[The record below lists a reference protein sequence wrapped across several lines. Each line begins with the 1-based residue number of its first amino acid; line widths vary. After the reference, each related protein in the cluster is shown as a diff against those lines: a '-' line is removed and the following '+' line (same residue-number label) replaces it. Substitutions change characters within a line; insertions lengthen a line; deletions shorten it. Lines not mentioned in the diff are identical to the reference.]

1 MADLTKKQE
10 IELLEKLVNGNGYF
24 AEYFQKDF
32 QQMKRNIEVDHPIEM
47 ETKFNQYKE
56 MVSGY
61 EVKVD
66 DLTYQFE
73 NLTSKL
79 AQREGA
85 IAVSKQIM
93 TDILIGLVQNKEFD
107 KVSEPTDYFTWE
119 AVVKTK
125 LEKGYQLTD
134 EQAQKLI
141 EKAGL

>member
-47 ETKFNQYKE
+47 ETKFNQYKD

-66 DLTYQFE
+66 DLTYQLE
-73 NLTSKL
+73 QANTKL
-79 AQREGA
+79 IHREGA
-85 IAVSKQIM
+85 IAVSKQIL
-93 TDILIGLVQNKEFD
+93 TDILIGLVQNQED
-107 KVSEPTDYFTWE
+107 EQVTDPNSFFTWE
-119 AVVKTK
+119 EIVKIK
-125 LEKGYQLTD
+125 VKKGFTLTD
-134 EQAQKLI
+134 EEATNLL
-141 EKAGL
+141 ERAGI